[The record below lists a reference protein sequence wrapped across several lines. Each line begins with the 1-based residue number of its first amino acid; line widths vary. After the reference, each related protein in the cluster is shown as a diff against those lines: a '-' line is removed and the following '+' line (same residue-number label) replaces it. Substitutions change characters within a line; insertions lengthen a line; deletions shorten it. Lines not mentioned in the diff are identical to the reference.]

1 MDCISP
7 GEARPS
13 TSKSLN
19 PKNLEMV
26 KKMKRRLLVLV
37 MILILSLLAAI
48 PAFANRGNGDLGVVY
63 VSSQGLYYDTFVPV
77 EVLPMHGR
85 FQKLENG
92 VTKFGPGD
100 PGYLGG
106 RWWVDVNGDNM
117 MDAGD
122 AYLLCPLLG
131 PGRTSP

>member
-1 MDCISP
+1 M
-7 GEARPS
+7 E
-13 TSKSLN
+13 N
-19 PKNLEMV
+19 
-26 KKMKRRLLVLV
+26 KMKRRLLVLV
-37 MILILSLLAAI
+37 MVFVLALLAVV
-48 PAFANRGNGDLGVVY
+48 PALANRGDGELGVVY

-77 EVLPMHGR
+77 QTLPMEGR
-85 FQKLENG
+85 FQKLENH
-92 VTKFGPGD
+92 VTEFGPGD

-122 AYLLCPLLG
+122 TYLLCPLLG